1 MVLMPENTVLSSLIG
16 NVYVFFVVFDWIP
29 DLRSC
34 NLILCDYNLS
44 QTFPYVILS
53 MYFSNP
59 IVSAVNIDDSL

>member
-1 MVLMPENTVLSSLIG
+1 MPENTVLSSLIG
-16 NVYVFFVVFDWIP
+16 NVYVMLFVVFDWIP

-44 QTFPYVILS
+44 QTFPCVILS
-53 MYFSNP
+53 MYVGNP